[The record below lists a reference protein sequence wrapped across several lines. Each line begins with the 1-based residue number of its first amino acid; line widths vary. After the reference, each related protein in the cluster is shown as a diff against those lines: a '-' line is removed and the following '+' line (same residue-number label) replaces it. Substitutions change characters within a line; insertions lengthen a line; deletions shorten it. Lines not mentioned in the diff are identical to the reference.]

1 VTEVIRSLE
10 ENLRKQIDCYR
21 QLTRLEKEKQRA
33 LVNNI
38 IEEIET
44 ITAQEEKIL
53 LEVARL
59 EEERLYQAE
68 FFAQK
73 TGKKIEEITLADLVI
88 SFPVLDPVRKEFE
101 DIITEIKSLHETN
114 IKLLENAVSLVNFT
128 ISLLTTERQTTYG
141 NPADKDKKARNAT
154 LNMLDRSV

>member
-1 VTEVIRSLE
+1 
-10 ENLRKQIDCYR
+10 
-21 QLTRLEKEKQRA
+21 
-33 LVNNI
+33 
-38 IEEIET
+38 
-44 ITAQEEKIL
+44 
-53 LEVARL
+53 
-59 EEERLYQAE
+59 
-68 FFAQK
+68 
-73 TGKKIEEITLADLVI
+73 
-88 SFPVLDPVRKEFE
+88 VRKEFE